1 MKSILSV
8 AEAYSKMSED
18 AQNLAATNA
27 AQAQKKQEDQPEIP
41 SWVPGNIPSE
51 KKKEFAE
58 AAKKAWESDNTQFDF
73 NGRTYKI
80 TEKLH
85 GDQDK
90 LDVNKNG
97 KIDAD
102 DLAALRSGEKE
113 ANEELVGNQHKL
125 DVNKNGKIDGDDLAA
140 LRAGKKP
147 TNEHHF
153 ENETET
159 PGQTQY
165 PGSGMKDTNGNGEID
180 GEDKAEMPDEEEN
193 DEGLEESVRLKKSQ
207 DMLKV
212 AHGAMS
218 RDEFKKK
225 WAHLKKPK
233 NKLAGPGGLY
243 KNLVKEGE
251 ENPTDKLTI
260 DVPAMIRAL
269 EKSREDFKS
278 DEDIHNFVQNLL
290 KKKDATIDTNALPKN
305 EALDPK
311 ADAGTWISDFVH
323 SKDPKFDGKSKE
335 KRKEMAL
342 AAYYQARRDAGLK
355 EEVMTEAT
363 AGELGKKAHALSSAA
378 NTAKDHKAAAN
389 AHYKAAEAFR
399 RHTTANAAKTGK
411 KADDAHDAALK
422 HEELGDK
429 HLEKA
434 MTKKESTQIA
444 ENVAGDARA
453 FDLTTAANQ
462 ASALAHSTPTEA
474 GALMHHDAATKA
486 HQHAADHYRV
496 YANHA
501 GDPELRRAA
510 EIHHKFHTDMAQ
522 HHTLKGVSLSMSEQ
536 TVNEA
541 LKHDESIS
549 KKAHDL
555 SATAKK
561 SNTPSDHLEAMKAHN
576 TAQLHHAK
584 LYHSAA
590 QKKDSAAKDLHA
602 KAYHDHKM
610 AADIHHDTAQLAA
623 LTRGGVKE
631 GTSADA
637 KGGPE
642 VMDVATKKM
651 KDDADKNV
659 KAEEAP
665 YTNKADGSEE
675 VTPADKP
682 KPNPTPMTKL
692 TGEQAIKS
700 VAEAYVEMT
709 NEASNISSGRAMH
722 SLDGEAEKK
731 DHADYMKKKF
741 GVTTKYHGEDE
752 LSYHGPKDAV
762 AKATIR
768 HYHDDKEEAK
778 LNHGHLYEANE
789 MTNEAASSGAAL
801 SAAAEKASNATKKH
815 IDGEDYHSAVDD
827 HLTAASLHAK
837 AAQHHDK
844 HGNKEKA
851 DHHLHSEL
859 LHHAEADGAADMADD
874 EGDDDAG
881 KLKQYVSDYASQK
894 GHLRRSPK
902 SEHPTPA
909 WHPDHPS
916 NR

>member
-8 AEAYSKMSED
+8 AEAYAKMSED
-18 AQNLAATNA
+18 SENLAATNA
-27 AQAQKKQEDQPEIP
+27 AQAQQKQEDQPEIP
-41 SWVPGNIPSE
+41 SWVPGNIPGE

-73 NGRTYKI
+73 DGRTYKI

-85 GDQDK
+85 GNQDK
-90 LDVNKNG
+90 LDVNNNG
-97 KIDAD
+97 KIDAN

-113 ANEELVGNQHKL
+113 ANEELTGNQHKL
-125 DVNKNGKIDGDDLAA
+125 DVNNNGKIDGDDLAA

-165 PGSGMKDTNGNGEID
+165 PGSDMKDTNGNGEID

-278 DEDIHNFVQNLL
+278 DADIHNFVQDLL
-290 KKKDATIDTNALPKN
+290 KKKDQEVKTNDLPGEPVK

-311 ADAGTWISDFVH
+311 ADAGEWISDFVH
-323 SKDPKFDGKSKE
+323 STNPKFDGKSKE

-434 MTKKESTQIA
+434 MTKKESTQIT
-444 ENVAGDARA
+444 ENVAGDVRA
-453 FDLTTAANQ
+453 VDLTTAANQ
-462 ASALAHSTPTEA
+462 ASALAHSAPAEA
-474 GALMHHDAATKA
+474 GALAHHDAATKA

-496 YANHA
+496 YAHHA

-522 HHTLKGVSLSMSEQ
+522 HHTLKGVSLSMDNKPADN
-536 TVNEA
+536 VNRYASGHME
-541 LKHDESIS
+541 
-549 KKAHDL
+549 
-555 SATAKK
+555 
-561 SNTPSDHLEAMKAHN
+561 
-576 TAQLHHAK
+576 
-584 LYHSAA
+584 
-590 QKKDSAAKDLHA
+590 
-602 KAYHDHKM
+602 
-610 AADIHHDTAQLAA
+610 
-623 LTRGGVKE
+623 E

-665 YTNKADGSEE
+665 YTNKADGSQE
-675 VTPADKP
+675 VVPAEKP
-682 KPNPTPMTKL
+682 KANPTPTPKLKESTKMSDPKSI
-692 TGEQAIKS
+692 TS
-700 VAEAYVEMT
+700 VANAYVTMQ
-709 NEASNISSGRAMH
+709 
-722 SLDGEAEKK
+722 
-731 DHADYMKKKF
+731 
-741 GVTTKYHGEDE
+741 
-752 LSYHGPKDAV
+752 
-762 AKATIR
+762 
-768 HYHDDKEEAK
+768 
-778 LNHGHLYEANE
+778 
-789 MTNEAASSGAAL
+789 NEAAGEPSRHEL
-801 SAAAEKASNATKKH
+801 SAKAW
-815 IDGEDYHSAVDD
+815 E
-827 HLTAASLHAK
+827 ASDK
-837 AAQHHDK
+837 ADET
-844 HGNKEKA
+844 NSKA
-851 DHHLHSEL
+851 DHDAAFEAHVAAMRAHQKHNPNSRAIRAHMDQAE
-859 LHHAEADGAADMADD
+859 HHNDNGE
-874 EGDDDAG
+874 
-881 KLKQYVSDYASQK
+881 
-894 GHLRRSPK
+894 
-902 SEHPTPA
+902 
-909 WHPDHPS
+909 
-916 NR
+916 

>member
-8 AEAYSKMSED
+8 AEAYAKMSED
-18 AQNLAATNA
+18 SENLAATNA
-27 AQAQKKQEDQPEIP
+27 AQAQQKQEDQPEIP
-41 SWVPGNIPSE
+41 SWVPGNIPGE

-73 NGRTYKI
+73 DGRTYKI

-85 GDQDK
+85 GNQDK
-90 LDVNKNG
+90 LDVNNNG

-102 DLAALRSGEKE
+102 DLAALR
-113 ANEELVGNQHKL
+113 
-125 DVNKNGKIDGDDLAA
+125 
-140 LRAGKKP
+140 AGKKV
-147 TNEHHF
+147 EEDHM

-165 PGSGMKDTNGNGEID
+165 PGSDMKDTNGNGEID

-269 EKSREDFKS
+269 EKSREDFKT
-278 DEDIHNFVQNLL
+278 DEDIHNFVQGLL
-290 KKKDATIDTNALPKN
+290 KKKDTTIDTNALPKN

-311 ADAGTWISDFVH
+311 ADAGVDLKGKTCKKCKKGKYSETSVHDNMYGVLHCEKCGHETKRHISHIPKINETLDPHADAGEWISDFVH
-323 SKDPKFDGKSKE
+323 STDPKFDGKSKE

-434 MTKKESTQIA
+434 MTKKESTEISEAYTFSHPQASKVSANPKHDDIVHSKAIANHGFDPHSFESHAARYKRDHPLVTAHKHEVGDPDHSVSYSGPRHAVAAAVADHHSENEEGSRYGRKDPVKHNPEIFKNYSPGNGESKTKTNESTQIA

-522 HHTLKGVSLSMSEQ
+522 HHTLKGVSLSVSEQ

-555 SATAKK
+555 SAAAKK

-610 AADIHHDTAQLAA
+610 AADIHHDTAQFIAV
-623 LTRGGVKE
+623 TKGSVKE

-665 YTNKADGSEE
+665 YTNKADGSQE
-675 VTPADKP
+675 VVPAEKP
-682 KPNPTPMTKL
+682 KANPSPMPTLTK
-692 TGEQAIKS
+692 EQALRS
-700 VAEAYVEMT
+700 VADAYV
-709 NEASNISSGRAMH
+709 AM
-722 SLDGEAEKK
+722 
-731 DHADYMKKKF
+731 
-741 GVTTKYHGEDE
+741 
-752 LSYHGPKDAV
+752 
-762 AKATIR
+762 
-768 HYHDDKEEAK
+768 
-778 LNHGHLYEANE
+778 
-789 MTNEAASSGAAL
+789 
-801 SAAAEKASNATKKH
+801 
-815 IDGEDYHSAVDD
+815 
-827 HLTAASLHAK
+827 
-837 AAQHHDK
+837 
-844 HGNKEKA
+844 
-851 DHHLHSEL
+851 
-859 LHHAEADGAADMADD
+859 
-874 EGDDDAG
+874 
-881 KLKQYVSDYASQK
+881 QK
-894 GHLRRSPK
+894 
-902 SEHPTPA
+902 
-909 WHPDHPS
+909 
-916 NR
+916 

>member
-8 AEAYSKMSED
+8 AEAYAKMSED
-18 AQNLAATNA
+18 SENLAATNA
-27 AQAQKKQEDQPEIP
+27 AQAQQKQEDQPEIP
-41 SWVPGNIPSE
+41 SWVPGNIPDE

-58 AAKKAWESDNTQFDF
+58 ACKKAWESDNTQFDF
-73 NGRTYKI
+73 DGRTYKI

-85 GDQDK
+85 GNQDK

-97 KIDAD
+97 KIDAN

-113 ANEELVGNQHKL
+113 ANEELTGNQHKL

-140 LRAGKKP
+140 LRAGKKV
-147 TNEHHF
+147 EEDHM

-165 PGSGMKDTNGNGEID
+165 PGSDMKDTNANGEID

-193 DEGLEESVRLKKSQ
+193 DEGLEESVRLKKMQ
-207 DMLKV
+207 DMMRV
-212 AHGAMS
+212 THGAMS
-218 RDEFKKK
+218 RDEYKKK

-269 EKSREDFKS
+269 EKSREDFKT
-278 DEDIHNFVQNLL
+278 DADIHNFVQDLL
-290 KKKDATIDTNALPKN
+290 KKKDQEVKTNDLPGEPVK
-305 EALDPK
+305 EMLDPK
-311 ADAGTWISDFVH
+311 DDAGVWISDFVH
-323 SKDPKFDGKSKE
+323 STNPKFDGKSKE
-335 KRKEMAL
+335 ERKQMAL
-342 AAYYQARRDAGLK
+342 AAWYAARRDAGLK

-434 MTKKESTQIA
+434 MTKKESTQIT

-453 FDLTTAANQ
+453 VDLTTAANQ
-462 ASALAHSTPTEA
+462 ASALAHSAPAEA

-496 YANHA
+496 YAHHA

-522 HHTLKGVSLSMSEQ
+522 HHTLKGVSLSVSEQ

-541 LKHDESIS
+541 LKHDENIS

-555 SATAKK
+555 SAAAKK

-576 TAQLHHAK
+576 AAQLHHAK

-610 AADIHHDTAQLAA
+610 AADIHHDTAQFIAV
-623 LTRGGVKE
+623 TKGSVKE

-665 YTNKADGSEE
+665 YTNKADGTEE
-675 VTPADKP
+675 VTPAEKP
-682 KPNPTPMTKL
+682 KANPSPMPTLTK
-692 TGEQAIKS
+692 EQALRS
-700 VAEAYVEMT
+700 VADAYSEM
-709 NEASNISSGRAMH
+709 
-722 SLDGEAEKK
+722 L
-731 DHADYMKKKF
+731 
-741 GVTTKYHGEDE
+741 
-752 LSYHGPKDAV
+752 
-762 AKATIR
+762 
-768 HYHDDKEEAK
+768 
-778 LNHGHLYEANE
+778 
-789 MTNEAASSGAAL
+789 
-801 SAAAEKASNATKKH
+801 
-815 IDGEDYHSAVDD
+815 
-827 HLTAASLHAK
+827 
-837 AAQHHDK
+837 
-844 HGNKEKA
+844 
-851 DHHLHSEL
+851 
-859 LHHAEADGAADMADD
+859 
-874 EGDDDAG
+874 
-881 KLKQYVSDYASQK
+881 
-894 GHLRRSPK
+894 K
-902 SEHPTPA
+902 SEQK
-909 WHPDHPS
+909 
-916 NR
+916 

>member
-8 AEAYSKMSED
+8 AEAYAKMSED
-18 AQNLAATNA
+18 SQNLAATNA
-27 AQAQKKQEDQPEIP
+27 AQAQQKQEDQPEIP
-41 SWVPGNIPSE
+41 SWVPGNIPGE

-73 NGRTYKI
+73 DGRTYKI

-85 GDQDK
+85 GNQDK
-90 LDVNKNG
+90 LDVNNNG

-102 DLAALRSGEKE
+102 DLAALR
-113 ANEELVGNQHKL
+113 
-125 DVNKNGKIDGDDLAA
+125 
-140 LRAGKKP
+140 AGKKV
-147 TNEHHF
+147 EEDHM

-165 PGSGMKDTNGNGEID
+165 PGS
-180 GEDKAEMPDEEEN
+180 EMPAPEGDEKDEEEN
-193 DEGLEESVRLKKSQ
+193 DEGLEESVRLKKMQ
-207 DMLKV
+207 DMMRV
-212 AHGAMS
+212 THGAMS
-218 RDEFKKK
+218 RDEYKKK

-269 EKSREDFKS
+269 EKSREDFKT
-278 DEDIHNFVQNLL
+278 DADIHNFVQALL
-290 KKKDATIDTNALPKN
+290 KKKDQEVTTNDLPGEPVK

-311 ADAGTWISDFVH
+311 DDAGVWISDFVH
-323 SKDPKFDGKSKE
+323 STNPKFDGKSKE
-335 KRKEMAL
+335 ERKQMAL

-363 AGELGKKAHALSSAA
+363 ATDLSKKAHALSSAA
-378 NTAKDHKAAAN
+378 NTAKDHKTAAN

-411 KADDAHDAALK
+411 KADAAHDAALK
-422 HEELGDK
+422 HEGLGDK

-434 MTKKESTQIA
+434 MTKKESTQIN
-444 ENVAGDARA
+444 ENVAGDTRA
-453 FDLTTAANQ
+453 VDLTTAANQ

-496 YANHA
+496 YAHHA

-522 HHTLKGVSLSMSEQ
+522 HHTLKGVSLSVSEQ

-541 LKHDESIS
+541 LKYDENLS
-549 KKAHDL
+549 KKAHSL
-555 SATAKK
+555 SAVAKK

-610 AADIHHDTAQLAA
+610 AADIHHDTAQFIAV
-623 LTRGGVKE
+623 TKGSVKE

-665 YTNKADGSEE
+665 YTNKADGTEE
-675 VTPADKP
+675 VTPAEKP
-682 KPNPTPMTKL
+682 KANPSPMPTLTK
-692 TGEQAIKS
+692 EQALRS
-700 VAEAYVEMT
+700 VADAYV
-709 NEASNISSGRAMH
+709 AM
-722 SLDGEAEKK
+722 
-731 DHADYMKKKF
+731 
-741 GVTTKYHGEDE
+741 
-752 LSYHGPKDAV
+752 
-762 AKATIR
+762 
-768 HYHDDKEEAK
+768 
-778 LNHGHLYEANE
+778 
-789 MTNEAASSGAAL
+789 
-801 SAAAEKASNATKKH
+801 
-815 IDGEDYHSAVDD
+815 
-827 HLTAASLHAK
+827 
-837 AAQHHDK
+837 
-844 HGNKEKA
+844 
-851 DHHLHSEL
+851 
-859 LHHAEADGAADMADD
+859 
-874 EGDDDAG
+874 
-881 KLKQYVSDYASQK
+881 QK
-894 GHLRRSPK
+894 
-902 SEHPTPA
+902 
-909 WHPDHPS
+909 
-916 NR
+916 

>member
-8 AEAYSKMSED
+8 AEAYAKMSED
-18 AQNLAATNA
+18 SENLAATNA
-27 AQAQKKQEDQPEIP
+27 AQAQQKQEDQPEIP
-41 SWVPGNIPSE
+41 SWVPGNIPGE

-73 NGRTYKI
+73 DGRTYKI

-85 GDQDK
+85 GNQDK
-90 LDVNKNG
+90 LDVNNNG
-97 KIDAD
+97 KIDAN

-113 ANEELVGNQHKL
+113 ANEELTGNQHKL

-165 PGSGMKDTNGNGEID
+165 PGSDMKDTNGNGEID
-180 GEDKAEMPDEEEN
+180 GEDRAEMPDEEEN

-278 DEDIHNFVQNLL
+278 DADIHNFVQDLL
-290 KKKDATIDTNALPKN
+290 KKKDQEVKTNDLPGEPVK

-311 ADAGTWISDFVH
+311 ADAGEWISDFVH
-323 SKDPKFDGKSKE
+323 STNPKFDGKSKE
-335 KRKEMAL
+335 ERKQMAL

-363 AGELGKKAHALSSAA
+363 AGELGKKARALSSAA

-434 MTKKESTQIA
+434 MTKKESTQIT

-453 FDLTTAANQ
+453 VDLTTAANQ
-462 ASALAHSTPTEA
+462 ASALAHSAPAEA
-474 GALMHHDAATKA
+474 GALAHHDAATKA

-496 YANHA
+496 YAHHA

-522 HHTLKGVSLSMSEQ
+522 HHTLKGVSLSMAEQ

-541 LKHDESIS
+541 LKHDENIS

-610 AADIHHDTAQLAA
+610 AADIHHDTAQFIAV
-623 LTRGGVKE
+623 TKGSVKE

-665 YTNKADGSEE
+665 YTNKADGTEE
-675 VTPADKP
+675 VTPAEKP
-682 KPNPTPMTKL
+682 KANPSPMPTLTK
-692 TGEQAIKS
+692 EQALRS
-700 VAEAYVEMT
+700 VADAYV
-709 NEASNISSGRAMH
+709 AM
-722 SLDGEAEKK
+722 
-731 DHADYMKKKF
+731 
-741 GVTTKYHGEDE
+741 
-752 LSYHGPKDAV
+752 
-762 AKATIR
+762 
-768 HYHDDKEEAK
+768 
-778 LNHGHLYEANE
+778 
-789 MTNEAASSGAAL
+789 
-801 SAAAEKASNATKKH
+801 
-815 IDGEDYHSAVDD
+815 
-827 HLTAASLHAK
+827 
-837 AAQHHDK
+837 
-844 HGNKEKA
+844 
-851 DHHLHSEL
+851 
-859 LHHAEADGAADMADD
+859 
-874 EGDDDAG
+874 
-881 KLKQYVSDYASQK
+881 QK
-894 GHLRRSPK
+894 
-902 SEHPTPA
+902 
-909 WHPDHPS
+909 
-916 NR
+916 

>member
-1 MKSILSV
+1 
-8 AEAYSKMSED
+8 MSED
-18 AQNLAATNA
+18 SQNLAATNA
-27 AQAQKKQEDQPEIP
+27 AQAQQKQEDQPEIP
-41 SWVPGNIPSE
+41 SWVPGNIPGE

-73 NGRTYKI
+73 DGRTYKI
-80 TEKLH
+80 TEKRH
-85 GDQDK
+85 GNQDK
-90 LDVNKNG
+90 LDVNNNG

-165 PGSGMKDTNGNGEID
+165 PGSDMKDTNGNGEID
-180 GEDKAEMPDEEEN
+180 GEDKAEMPDKEEN

-218 RDEFKKK
+218 RDEYKKK

-278 DEDIHNFVQNLL
+278 DADIHNFVQDLL
-290 KKKDATIDTNALPKN
+290 KKKDQEVKTNDLPGEPVK

-311 ADAGTWISDFVH
+311 ADAGEWISDFVH
-323 SKDPKFDGKSKE
+323 STNPKFDGKSPE

-363 AGELGKKAHALSSAA
+363 ATDLSKKAHALSAAA

-389 AHYKAAEAFR
+389 AHYKAAEALR
-399 RHTTANAAKTGK
+399 RHTTANAAKTGA
-411 KADDAHDAALK
+411 KADAAHDAALK

-434 MTKKESTQIA
+434 MTKKESTQIN

-453 FDLTTAANQ
+453 VDLTTAANQ
-462 ASALAHSTPTEA
+462 ASALAHSTPSEA
-474 GALMHHDAATKA
+474 GALAHHDAATKA

-496 YANHA
+496 YAHHA

-522 HHTLKGVSLSMSEQ
+522 HHTLKGVSLSMDDKPANNVNRYASGHVEES
-536 TVNEA
+536 TAVNEA
-541 LKHDESIS
+541 LAHDENIS

-555 SATAKK
+555 SAVAKK

-590 QKKDSAAKDLHA
+590 QKKDSAAKDVHA

-610 AADIHHDTAQLAA
+610 AADLHHDTAQFIAV
-623 LTRGGVKE
+623 TKGSVKE
-631 GTSADA
+631 GTAADA

-651 KDDADKNV
+651 KDEADKNV

-675 VTPADKP
+675 VTPAEKP
-682 KPNPTPMTKL
+682 KANPSPMPTLTK
-692 TGEQAIKS
+692 EQALRS
-700 VAEAYVEMT
+700 VADTY
-709 NEASNISSGRAMH
+709 SAMV
-722 SLDGEAEKK
+722 K
-731 DHADYMKKKF
+731 
-741 GVTTKYHGEDE
+741 
-752 LSYHGPKDAV
+752 
-762 AKATIR
+762 
-768 HYHDDKEEAK
+768 
-778 LNHGHLYEANE
+778 
-789 MTNEAASSGAAL
+789 
-801 SAAAEKASNATKKH
+801 
-815 IDGEDYHSAVDD
+815 
-827 HLTAASLHAK
+827 
-837 AAQHHDK
+837 
-844 HGNKEKA
+844 
-851 DHHLHSEL
+851 
-859 LHHAEADGAADMADD
+859 
-874 EGDDDAG
+874 
-881 KLKQYVSDYASQK
+881 
-894 GHLRRSPK
+894 
-902 SEHPTPA
+902 
-909 WHPDHPS
+909 
-916 NR
+916 

>member
-73 NGRTYKI
+73 DGRTYKI

-97 KIDAD
+97 KID
-102 DLAALRSGEKE
+102 
-113 ANEELVGNQHKL
+113 
-125 DVNKNGKIDGDDLAA
+125 GDDLAA
-140 LRAGKKP
+140 LRAGKKV
-147 TNEHHF
+147 EEDHM
-153 ENETET
+153 ENEIET

-165 PGSGMKDTNGNGEID
+165 PGSDMKDTNGNGEID

-243 KNLVKEGE
+243 RNLVKEGE

-269 EKSREDFKS
+269 EKSREDFKT
-278 DEDIHNFVQNLL
+278 DEDIHNFVQGLL
-290 KKKDATIDTNALPKN
+290 KKKDTTIDTNALPKN

-323 SKDPKFDGKSKE
+323 STDPKFDGKSKE

-434 MTKKESTQIA
+434 MTKKESTEISEAYTFSHPQASKVSANPKHDDIVHSKAIANHGFDPHSFESHAARYKRDHPLVTAHKHEVGDPDHSVSYSGPRHAVAAAVADHHSENEEGSRYGRKDPVKHNPEIFKNYSPGNGESKTKTNESTQIA

-522 HHTLKGVSLSMSEQ
+522 HHTLKGVSLSVSEQ

-555 SATAKK
+555 SAAAKK

-576 TAQLHHAK
+576 AAQLHHAK
-584 LYHSAA
+584 LYHSSA

-610 AADIHHDTAQLAA
+610 AADIHHDTAQFIAV
-623 LTRGGVKE
+623 TKGSVKE

-665 YTNKADGSEE
+665 YTNKADGTEE
-675 VTPADKP
+675 VTPAEKP
-682 KPNPTPMTKL
+682 KANPSPMPTLTK
-692 TGEQAIKS
+692 EQTLKS
-700 VAEAYVEMT
+700 VAET
-709 NEASNISSGRAMH
+709 
-722 SLDGEAEKK
+722 
-731 DHADYMKKKF
+731 
-741 GVTTKYHGEDE
+741 
-752 LSYHGPKDAV
+752 
-762 AKATIR
+762 
-768 HYHDDKEEAK
+768 
-778 LNHGHLYEANE
+778 
-789 MTNEAASSGAAL
+789 
-801 SAAAEKASNATKKH
+801 
-815 IDGEDYHSAVDD
+815 
-827 HLTAASLHAK
+827 
-837 AAQHHDK
+837 
-844 HGNKEKA
+844 
-851 DHHLHSEL
+851 
-859 LHHAEADGAADMADD
+859 
-874 EGDDDAG
+874 
-881 KLKQYVSDYASQK
+881 YASM
-894 GHLRRSPK
+894 
-902 SEHPTPA
+902 A
-909 WHPDHPS
+909 A

>member
-8 AEAYSKMSED
+8 AEAYAKMSED
-18 AQNLAATNA
+18 SENLAATNA
-27 AQAQKKQEDQPEIP
+27 AQAQQKQEDQPEIP
-41 SWVPGNIPSE
+41 SWVPGNIPDE

-58 AAKKAWESDNTQFDF
+58 ACKKAWESDNTQFDF
-73 NGRTYKI
+73 DGRTYKI
-80 TEKLH
+80 TEKLV
-85 GDQDK
+85 GNQDK
-90 LDVNKNG
+90 LDVDGDG
-97 KIDAD
+97 KIEGD
-102 DLAALRSGEKE
+102 DLAALRRGEKPETTKEGLE
-113 ANEELVGNQHKL
+113 AACWKGYEAIGTKQKNGRTVPNCVPKEELTGNQHKL

-140 LRAGKKP
+140 LRAGKKV
-147 TNEHHF
+147 EEDHM

-165 PGSGMKDTNGNGEID
+165 PGS
-180 GEDKAEMPDEEEN
+180 EMPAPEGDEKEEEEN
-193 DEGLEESVRLKKSQ
+193 DEGLEESVRLKKMQ
-207 DMLKV
+207 DMMRV
-212 AHGAMS
+212 THGAMS
-218 RDEFKKK
+218 RDEYKKK

-243 KNLVKEGE
+243 RNLVKEGE

-269 EKSREDFKS
+269 EKSREDFKT
-278 DEDIHNFVQNLL
+278 DADIHNFVQDLL
-290 KKKDATIDTNALPKN
+290 KKKDQEVKTNDLPGEPVK
-305 EALDPK
+305 EMLDPK
-311 ADAGTWISDFVH
+311 DDAGVWISDFVH
-323 SKDPKFDGKSKE
+323 STNPKFDGKSKE
-335 KRKEMAL
+335 ERKQMAL
-342 AAYYQARRDAGLK
+342 AAWYAARRDAGLK

-434 MTKKESTQIA
+434 MTKKESTQIT

-453 FDLTTAANQ
+453 VDLTTAANQ
-462 ASALAHSTPTEA
+462 ASALAHSAPAEA
-474 GALMHHDAATKA
+474 GALAHHDAATKA

-496 YANHA
+496 YAHHA

-522 HHTLKGVSLSMSEQ
+522 HHTLKGVSLSMAEKPADNVNRYASGHVEEST
-536 TVNEA
+536 TVSEA
-541 LKHDESIS
+541 LVHDENIS

-610 AADIHHDTAQLAA
+610 AADIHHDKAQLIAV
-623 LTRGGVKE
+623 TQGSVKE

-675 VTPADKP
+675 VTPAEKP
-682 KPNPTPMTKL
+682 KANPSPMPTLTK
-692 TGEQAIKS
+692 EQALRS
-700 VAEAYVEMT
+700 VADAYSEM
-709 NEASNISSGRAMH
+709 
-722 SLDGEAEKK
+722 L
-731 DHADYMKKKF
+731 
-741 GVTTKYHGEDE
+741 
-752 LSYHGPKDAV
+752 
-762 AKATIR
+762 
-768 HYHDDKEEAK
+768 
-778 LNHGHLYEANE
+778 
-789 MTNEAASSGAAL
+789 
-801 SAAAEKASNATKKH
+801 
-815 IDGEDYHSAVDD
+815 
-827 HLTAASLHAK
+827 
-837 AAQHHDK
+837 
-844 HGNKEKA
+844 
-851 DHHLHSEL
+851 
-859 LHHAEADGAADMADD
+859 
-874 EGDDDAG
+874 
-881 KLKQYVSDYASQK
+881 
-894 GHLRRSPK
+894 K
-902 SEHPTPA
+902 SEQK
-909 WHPDHPS
+909 
-916 NR
+916 

>member
-8 AEAYSKMSED
+8 AEAYAKMSED
-18 AQNLAATNA
+18 SENLAATNA
-27 AQAQKKQEDQPEIP
+27 AQAQQKQEDQPEIP
-41 SWVPGNIPSE
+41 SWVPGNIPDE

-58 AAKKAWESDNTQFDF
+58 ACKKAWESDNTQFDF
-73 NGRTYKI
+73 DGRTYKI
-80 TEKLH
+80 TEKLV
-85 GDQDK
+85 GNQDK
-90 LDVNKNG
+90 LDVDGDG
-97 KIDAD
+97 KIEGD
-102 DLAALRSGEKE
+102 DLAALRRGEKPE
-113 ANEELVGNQHKL
+113 TTKEGRNQHKL

-140 LRAGKKP
+140 LRAGKKV
-147 TNEHHF
+147 EEDHM

-165 PGSGMKDTNGNGEID
+165 PGSEMSAPEG
-180 GEDKAEMPDEEEN
+180 AEKEEEEN
-193 DEGLEESVRLKKSQ
+193 DEGLEESVRLKKMQ
-207 DMLKV
+207 DMMRV
-212 AHGAMS
+212 THGAMS
-218 RDEFKKK
+218 RDEYKKK

-269 EKSREDFKS
+269 EKSREDFKT
-278 DEDIHNFVQNLL
+278 DADIHNFVQDLL
-290 KKKDATIDTNALPKN
+290 KKKDQEVKTNDLPGEPVN
-305 EALDPK
+305 EAMSAIVTRKNADGSYDEVGMNNRRVLGGSQSNIMKQASDFAKGPHRVELFHGNRVSHGAPHKIVHVESTVVAEKLDPK
-311 ADAGTWISDFVH
+311 DDAGVWISDFVH
-323 SKDPKFDGKSKE
+323 STNPKFDGKSKE
-335 KRKEMAL
+335 ERKQMAL

-434 MTKKESTQIA
+434 MTKKESTQIT
-444 ENVAGDARA
+444 ENVAGDTRA
-453 FDLTTAANQ
+453 VDLTAAANQ

-496 YANHA
+496 YAHHA

-522 HHTLKGVSLSMSEQ
+522 HHTLKGVSLSVSEQ

-541 LKHDESIS
+541 LAHDESIS

-555 SATAKK
+555 SAAAKK

-576 TAQLHHAK
+576 AAQLHHAK

-610 AADIHHDTAQLAA
+610 AADIHHDTAQFVAV
-623 LTRGGVKE
+623 TKGSVKE

-675 VTPADKP
+675 VTPAEKP
-682 KPNPTPMTKL
+682 KANPSPMPTLTK
-692 TGEQAIKS
+692 EQALRS
-700 VAEAYVEMT
+700 VADAYAEM
-709 NEASNISSGRAMH
+709 
-722 SLDGEAEKK
+722 L
-731 DHADYMKKKF
+731 
-741 GVTTKYHGEDE
+741 
-752 LSYHGPKDAV
+752 
-762 AKATIR
+762 
-768 HYHDDKEEAK
+768 
-778 LNHGHLYEANE
+778 
-789 MTNEAASSGAAL
+789 
-801 SAAAEKASNATKKH
+801 
-815 IDGEDYHSAVDD
+815 
-827 HLTAASLHAK
+827 
-837 AAQHHDK
+837 
-844 HGNKEKA
+844 
-851 DHHLHSEL
+851 
-859 LHHAEADGAADMADD
+859 
-874 EGDDDAG
+874 
-881 KLKQYVSDYASQK
+881 
-894 GHLRRSPK
+894 K
-902 SEHPTPA
+902 SEQK
-909 WHPDHPS
+909 
-916 NR
+916 

>member
-8 AEAYSKMSED
+8 AEAYAKMSED
-18 AQNLAATNA
+18 SENLAATNA
-27 AQAQKKQEDQPEIP
+27 AQAQQKQEDQPEIP
-41 SWVPGNIPSE
+41 SWVPGNIPDE

-58 AAKKAWESDNTQFDF
+58 ACKKAWESDNTQFDF
-73 NGRTYKI
+73 DGRTYKI

-85 GDQDK
+85 GNQDK
-90 LDVNKNG
+90 LDVNNNG

-140 LRAGKKP
+140 LRAGKKV
-147 TNEHHF
+147 EEDHM

-165 PGSGMKDTNGNGEID
+165 PGS
-180 GEDKAEMPDEEEN
+180 EMPAPEGDEKDEEEN
-193 DEGLEESVRLKKSQ
+193 DEGLEESVRLKKMQ
-207 DMLKV
+207 DMMRV
-212 AHGAMS
+212 THGAMS
-218 RDEFKKK
+218 RDEYKKK

-269 EKSREDFKS
+269 EKSREDFKT
-278 DEDIHNFVQNLL
+278 DADIHNFVQDLL
-290 KKKDATIDTNALPKN
+290 KKKDQEVKTNDLPGEPVN
-305 EALDPK
+305 EAMSAIVTRKNADGSYDEVGMNNRRVLGGSHSSIMKQASDFAKGPHRVELFHGNRVGHGAPHKVVHVESATVAEKLDPK
-311 ADAGTWISDFVH
+311 ADAGEWISDFVH
-323 SKDPKFDGKSKE
+323 STNPKFDGKSKE
-335 KRKEMAL
+335 ERKQMAL
-342 AAYYQARRDAGLK
+342 AAWYAARRDAGLK

-378 NTAKDHKAAAN
+378 NTAKGHKAAAN

-434 MTKKESTQIA
+434 MTKKESTQIT

-453 FDLTTAANQ
+453 VDLTTAANQ
-462 ASALAHSTPTEA
+462 ASALAHSAPAEA

-496 YANHA
+496 YAHHA

-522 HHTLKGVSLSMSEQ
+522 HHTLKGVSLSVSEQ

-541 LKHDESIS
+541 LKHDENIS

-555 SATAKK
+555 SAAAKK

-576 TAQLHHAK
+576 AAQLHHAK

-610 AADIHHDTAQLAA
+610 AADIHHDTAQFIAV
-623 LTRGGVKE
+623 TKGSVKE

-665 YTNKADGSEE
+665 YTNKADGTEE
-675 VTPADKP
+675 VTPAEKP
-682 KPNPTPMTKL
+682 KANPSPMPTLTK
-692 TGEQAIKS
+692 EQALRS
-700 VAEAYVEMT
+700 VANAYSEM
-709 NEASNISSGRAMH
+709 
-722 SLDGEAEKK
+722 L
-731 DHADYMKKKF
+731 
-741 GVTTKYHGEDE
+741 
-752 LSYHGPKDAV
+752 
-762 AKATIR
+762 
-768 HYHDDKEEAK
+768 
-778 LNHGHLYEANE
+778 
-789 MTNEAASSGAAL
+789 
-801 SAAAEKASNATKKH
+801 
-815 IDGEDYHSAVDD
+815 
-827 HLTAASLHAK
+827 
-837 AAQHHDK
+837 
-844 HGNKEKA
+844 
-851 DHHLHSEL
+851 
-859 LHHAEADGAADMADD
+859 
-874 EGDDDAG
+874 
-881 KLKQYVSDYASQK
+881 
-894 GHLRRSPK
+894 K
-902 SEHPTPA
+902 SEQK
-909 WHPDHPS
+909 
-916 NR
+916 

>member
-8 AEAYSKMSED
+8 AEAYAKMSED
-18 AQNLAATNA
+18 AQNLASTNA
-27 AQAQKKQEDQPEIP
+27 AETQKKQEDQPEIP
-41 SWVPGNIPSE
+41 AWVPGDLPDN
-51 KKKEFAE
+51 KKKEFVE
-58 AAKKAWESDNTQFDF
+58 AVKKAWESDNTQFDF
-73 NGRTYKI
+73 DGRTYKI
-80 TEKLH
+80 TEKEELK
-85 GDQDK
+85 GDQHK
-90 LDVNKNG
+90 LDVDGDG
-97 KIDAD
+97 KIEGD
-102 DLAALRSGEKE
+102 DLAALRRGEKPETTKEGLEDACWKGYE
-113 ANEELVGNQHKL
+113 AIGTKQKNGRTVPNCVPKEELKGDQHKL
-125 DVNKNGKIDGDDLAA
+125 DVDGDGKIEADDLAA
-140 LRAGKKP
+140 LRAGKKV
-147 TNEHHF
+147 EEDHM

-165 PGSGMKDTNGNGEID
+165 PGS
-180 GEDKAEMPDEEEN
+180 EMPAPEGDEED
-193 DEGLEESVRLKKSQ
+193 DEGLEESVRLKKMQ
-207 DMLKV
+207 DMMRV
-212 AHGAMS
+212 THGAMS
-218 RDEFKKK
+218 RDEYKKK

-278 DEDIHNFVQNLL
+278 DADIHNFVQDLL
-290 KKKDATIDTNALPKN
+290 KKKDQEVKTNDLPGEPVKEDTENVAEAKDYHAAALAASEHAKKQPSATTHKAASDAHEKAIAWHERKINALIKKDGSADEVKKHEDHIKMHKN
-305 EALDPK
+305 EGQKHRFNAHRLGKSQKNESTEVVAEKLDPND
-311 ADAGTWISDFVH
+311 DAGVWISDFVN
-323 SKDPKFDGKSKE
+323 STDPKFDGKSKE
-335 KRKEMAL
+335 ERKQQAL
-342 AAYYQARRDAGLK
+342 AAWYAARREAGIK
-355 EEVMTEAT
+355 EEVMNEAT

-434 MTKKESTQIA
+434 MTKKESTQIT

-453 FDLTTAANQ
+453 VDLTTAANQ
-462 ASALAHSTPTEA
+462 ASALAHSAPAEA

-496 YANHA
+496 YAHHA

-510 EIHHKFHTDMAQ
+510 EIHHKFHSDMAQ
-522 HHTLKGVSLSMSEQ
+522 HHTLKGVSLSVSEQ

-541 LKHDESIS
+541 LKHDENIS

-555 SATAKK
+555 SAAAKK

-576 TAQLHHAK
+576 AAQLHHAK

-610 AADIHHDTAQLAA
+610 AADIHHDTAQFVAV
-623 LTRGGVKE
+623 TKGSVKE

-675 VTPADKP
+675 VTPAEKP
-682 KPNPTPMTKL
+682 KANPSPMPTLTK
-692 TGEQAIKS
+692 EQALRS
-700 VAEAYVEMT
+700 VADTY
-709 NEASNISSGRAMH
+709 SAMV
-722 SLDGEAEKK
+722 K
-731 DHADYMKKKF
+731 
-741 GVTTKYHGEDE
+741 
-752 LSYHGPKDAV
+752 
-762 AKATIR
+762 
-768 HYHDDKEEAK
+768 
-778 LNHGHLYEANE
+778 
-789 MTNEAASSGAAL
+789 
-801 SAAAEKASNATKKH
+801 
-815 IDGEDYHSAVDD
+815 
-827 HLTAASLHAK
+827 
-837 AAQHHDK
+837 
-844 HGNKEKA
+844 
-851 DHHLHSEL
+851 
-859 LHHAEADGAADMADD
+859 
-874 EGDDDAG
+874 
-881 KLKQYVSDYASQK
+881 
-894 GHLRRSPK
+894 
-902 SEHPTPA
+902 
-909 WHPDHPS
+909 
-916 NR
+916 